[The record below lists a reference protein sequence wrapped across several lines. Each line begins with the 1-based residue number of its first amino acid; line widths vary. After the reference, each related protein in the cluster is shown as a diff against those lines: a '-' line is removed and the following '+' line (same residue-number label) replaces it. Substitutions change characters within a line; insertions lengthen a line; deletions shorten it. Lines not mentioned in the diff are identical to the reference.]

1 MQIDRPCGMLRAM
14 NAYSK
19 DLRLKVLA
27 AVDRGVPRKEIVALF
42 GVSASTLKR
51 WLRRRER
58 TGEVAPRPSPG
69 RTPSICKTGEERRAL
84 WAQLEEDHEA
94 GLERHCEVWEERR
107 GVRVSVSTMSRAVR
121 KLGWTFKKSR
131 WWPPSA
137 TSGRGA
143 PGGSA

>member
-1 MQIDRPCGMLRAM
+1 M

-19 DLRLKVLA
+19 DLRLKVLD
-27 AVDRGVPRKEIVALF
+27 AVDRNVPRKEVVALF

-51 WLRRRER
+51 WLGRRWQ

-69 RTPSICKTGEERRAL
+69 RTPSICNTDEERRAL
-84 WAQLEEDHEA
+84 WGQLEESYEA
-94 GLERHCEVWEERR
+94 SLQRHCEMWEERR
-107 GVRVSVSTMSRAVR
+107 GVRVSISTMSRAVR

-137 TSGRGA
+137 TSKRGA
-143 PGGSA
+143 LGGSA